1 MSLVIDSVE
10 YLQNGAALFKSVH
23 IQAEQNQI
31 TTLYSMQQHAASL
44 LIDIAAFRRPAQNRY
59 VALDGLPLFGMHE
72 RLVYLPAHSILPPDL
87 RLKQA
92 FDWYGCSWALFKEKL
107 PTFGPDPDQKC
118 KTLSSG
124 EQRLCS
130 LHLCLHLRETLS
142 NRWLLLDQPF
152 KHLAPVMIDLA
163 IDWLMHAKQSAG
175 ILLTDTVPDRPGLVS
190 DKSYELRDGR
200 VTRS

>member
-10 YLQNGAALFKSVH
+10 YLQGGMALFKSVH

-31 TTLYSMQQHAASL
+31 TTLYSLQPYAASL
-44 LIDIAAFRRPAQNRY
+44 LIDIATFRRPAQNRY
-59 VALDGLPLFGMHE
+59 VALDGRPLFGMDQ
-72 RLVYLPAHSILPPDL
+72 RLVYLPTHSILPPHL

-92 FDWYGCSWALFKEKL
+92 FEWYGCSWTVFKEKL
-107 PTFGPDPDQKC
+107 PAFGPHPEQKC
-118 KTLSSG
+118 STLSSG

-130 LHLCLHLRETLS
+130 LYLCLHLRETLA

-152 KHLAPVMIDLA
+152 THLAPVMIDLA
-163 IDWLMHAKQSAG
+163 IDWLMHAKLTAG
-175 ILLTDTVPDRPGLVS
+175 ILLTDTMPDRPGLVS

-200 VTRS
+200 VTKC